1 MGTETQ
7 LVKVEHLYKEFDEN
21 TKVLEDINLTINK
34 NEVIAILGPSGTGK
48 STLLRCLN
56 YLTVPTKGKI
66 TIGDVTVDAQ
76 NHTKKDVIEL
86 RKHSSMVFQGYN
98 LFKNKT
104 ALENVME
111 ALTVVQKKSKAEA
124 EKIALELLDK
134 VGMSERKDFYPSKL
148 SGGQQQRV
156 GIARALAVNPN
167 VVLFDEPTSA
177 LDPELVGEVLDTIKK
192 AANEG
197 YTMLLVSHEMSFV
210 RNVATRVIFLDGG
223 KILEDG
229 TPREVFGN
237 PKNER
242 VKEFFTKI
250 NRMEEPDYSI

>member
-86 RKHSSMVFQGYN
+86 QGKVAENFENLKSMSIDLNNYF
-98 LFKNKT
+98 
-104 ALENVME
+104 
-111 ALTVVQKKSKAEA
+111 
-124 EKIALELLDK
+124 D
-134 VGMSERKDFYPSKL
+134 DFYAKNCDLSDEMKEKKMINHDYWIDILQGMQEVNSKYW
-148 SGGQQQRV
+148 
-156 GIARALAVNPN
+156 
-167 VVLFDEPTSA
+167 D
-177 LDPELVGEVLDTIKK
+177 
-192 AANEG
+192 
-197 YTMLLVSHEMSFV
+197 Y
-210 RNVATRVIFLDGG
+210 
-223 KILEDG
+223 
-229 TPREVFGN
+229 
-237 PKNER
+237 
-242 VKEFFTKI
+242 EFI
-250 NRMEEPDYSI
+250 Y

>member
-1 MGTETQ
+1 MSELPDSTDKGKKNRSKNIVVSTTS
-7 LVKVEHLYKEFDEN
+7 
-21 TKVLEDINLTINK
+21 K
-34 NEVIAILGPSGTGK
+34 NELYSEIEELIYS
-48 STLLRCLN
+48 
-56 YLTVPTKGKI
+56 YI
-66 TIGDVTVDAQ
+66 Q
-76 NHTKKDVIEL
+76 NDMTEKKDVIEL

-177 LDPELVGEVLDTIKK
+177 LDPELVGEVLNTIKSL
-192 AANEG
+192 AEEG
-197 YTMLLVSHEMSFV
+197 TTMILVTHEIGFA
-210 RNVATRVIFLDGG
+210 REVASRILFMDGG
-223 KILEDG
+223 RIAADG
-229 TPREVFGN
+229 RPEEIIDHPENQRLQQFLNFV
-237 PKNER
+237 
-242 VKEFFTKI
+242 
-250 NRMEEPDYSI
+250 NRK